1 MNSTNII
8 NNITNFLSTTF
19 GVVFWFLVLLI
30 PLVIIHEM
38 GHLIMARLC
47 GVKVPE
53 FAIGLPFSRRLF
65 YKKWKGIIWS
75 FYPWLLGGFVRLSGD
90 SDAIDNAHWELSN
103 KNDKKNISQNYTNA
117 RREEILQSQEL
128 QFFLEE
134 NHLIFDQRWQWF
146 EQQSGKAENVKNY
159 ETLPNWLI
167 PKSSNLSNTN
177 SSQTTFESKSAK
189 KKTEKNQN
197 LINSN
202 KSEINSN
209 QETEQTTGQ
218 IIKSE
223 IKNELTLEQ
232 KREIITK
239 EYANL
244 DDQFKTL
251 IDWEFDSRIEN
262 KKEYF
267 FAKSWWQ
274 QSLIISGGVVF
285 NLITALIVFWIVFVF
300 FGSLPSP
307 YNSDTNL
314 IFPKDIAQM
323 KQESK
328 GKFTIKTTESP
339 QAIFVVPG
347 GVLDKAGVKAKDE
360 LIQMGDDNISELST
374 FEDFRNAVAKYKDK
388 KINFTYKTVQ
398 KEFKTVQIT
407 PEINKEKQVVIGV
420 VPAYVVSKTATNW
433 PSGVSMA
440 IDEIGQTF
448 KLTFQW
454 FGKAGQALLPQSTDR
469 SALSQT
475 SGPIGVGYIGG
486 EVYKIAG
493 FGGILYLVGAISVSL
508 AIFNMLPIPAL
519 DGGRF
524 ILLTINKITGKR
536 NKKLEGALIGFT
548 FIFLFGLMIL
558 VAFKDLWSIVS
569 PK

>member
-1 MNSTNII
+1 MNNINI
-8 NNITNFLSTTF
+8 VTNITNFFSTTF
-19 GVVFWFLVLLI
+19 GVIFWFLVLLI
-30 PLVIIHEM
+30 PLVVIHEF
-38 GHLIMARLC
+38 GHFIMARLC
-47 GVKVPE
+47 GVRVPE
-53 FAIGLPFSRRLF
+53 FAVGLPFSRRLF

-90 SDAIDNAHWELSN
+90 SDAIDNAHWELGN
-103 KNDKKNISQNYTNA
+103 KENDKKSISQNYRNA
-117 RREEILQSQEL
+117 RSEEILQAQEL

-134 NHLIFDQRWQWF
+134 NHLIFDERWQWF
-146 EQQSGKAENVKNY
+146 EQITGKLDNPKNFEILPDWLTPKVNSNVKDVKFV
-159 ETLPNWLI
+159 
-167 PKSSNLSNTN
+167 PKSKQKNPKETDLNLETKENL
-177 SSQTTFESKSAK
+177 EKSD
-189 KKTEKNQN
+189 
-197 LINSN
+197 
-202 KSEINSN
+202 
-209 QETEQTTGQ
+209 
-218 IIKSE
+218 
-223 IKNELTLEQ
+223 KNELTLEQ
-232 KREIITK
+232 KKHIITK
-239 EYANL
+239 EYVNL

-262 KKEYF
+262 KSEYF
-267 FAKSWWQ
+267 FAKSWWK
-274 QSLIISGGVVF
+274 QSLIIAGGVLF
-285 NLITALIVFWIVFVF
+285 NLITALVVFWVVFVF

-307 YNSDTNL
+307 YNADTNL
-314 IFPKDIAQM
+314 IFPKEIAQM
-323 KQESK
+323 KQESN

-347 GVLDKAGVKAKDE
+347 GVLDKTGVKPKDE
-360 LIQMGDDNISELST
+360 LIQMGDDNISQIST
-374 FEDFRNAVAKYKDK
+374 FEDFRNAVAKYKSK
-388 KINFTYKTVQ
+388 QINFTYKNAQ

-407 PEINKEKQVVIGV
+407 PEVNKENQAVIGV
-420 VPAYVVSKTATNW
+420 VPGYVVSKTATNW
-433 PSGVSMA
+433 GSGVSMA

-448 KLTFQW
+448 KLTFEW
-454 FGKAGQALLPQSTDR
+454 FGKAGRALLPQSTDR
-469 SALSQT
+469 SALTQT

-524 ILLTINKITGKR
+524 ILLTINKITGRR

-558 VAFKDLWSIVS
+558 VAFKDLWSIIS

>member
-1 MNSTNII
+1 MDKFGANI
-8 NNITNFLSTTF
+8 LSFVSGTF
-19 GVVFWFLVLLI
+19 SVIFWFVVLLI
-30 PLVIIHEM
+30 PLVVIHEF

-47 GVKVPE
+47 GVRVPE
-53 FAIGLPFSRRLF
+53 FAVGLPFSRRLF

-90 SDAIDNAHWELSN
+90 SDAIDNAHWELNN
-103 KNDKKNISQNYTNA
+103 KEIDKRTVSQNYTIA
-117 RREEILQSQEL
+117 RREEILQAQEL
-128 QFFLEE
+128 QFFIEQ

-146 EQQSGKAENVKNY
+146 EKQTSKLENSKMEDSKKY
-159 ETLPNWLI
+159 EILPDWLI
-167 PKSSNLSNTN
+167 PKNNPNSVQDVKFVPKSKQKSLKNEKIDLQTSENEINIENSDIT
-177 SSQTTFESKSAK
+177 SSQ
-189 KKTEKNQN
+189 
-197 LINSN
+197 
-202 KSEINSN
+202 
-209 QETEQTTGQ
+209 
-218 IIKSE
+218 
-223 IKNELTLEQ
+223 NELTLEQ
-232 KREIITK
+232 KKHIIIK
-239 EYANL
+239 EYTNL

-262 KKEYF
+262 KQEYF

-274 QSLIISGGVVF
+274 QTLIISGGVVF
-285 NLITALIVFWIVFVF
+285 NLITALVVFWFVFVF

-307 YNSDTNL
+307 YNAETNL

-323 KQESK
+323 KQDAK

-347 GVLDKAGVKAKDE
+347 GVLDKAGVKPKDE
-360 LIQMGDDNISELST
+360 LIQMGDDNISTLST
-374 FEDFRNAVAKYKDK
+374 FEDFRNAVAKYKDQ
-388 KINFTYKTVQ
+388 KINFTYKNSQ

-407 PEINKEKQVVIGV
+407 PEINKENQAVIGV
-420 VPAYVVSKTATNW
+420 VPAYVISKTATNW

-448 KLTFQW
+448 KLTFEW
-454 FGKAGQALLPQSTDR
+454 FGKAGKALLPQSTDR

-524 ILLTINKITGKR
+524 ILLTISKITGKR